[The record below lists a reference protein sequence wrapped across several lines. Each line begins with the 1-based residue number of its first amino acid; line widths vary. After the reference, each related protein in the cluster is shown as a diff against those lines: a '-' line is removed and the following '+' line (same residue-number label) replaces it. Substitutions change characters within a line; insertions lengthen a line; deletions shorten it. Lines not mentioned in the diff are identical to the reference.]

1 MISNFDLY
9 FYHLQFF
16 VSTKT
21 PYKEGI
27 VPFAI
32 CMYEQGNFSA
42 VEMGELGNLEY
53 SSGAYFQM
61 TTIGCIKQIEVLSP
75 RDFSLKFRGI
85 ALQEYIDLENDI
97 NV

>member
-1 MISNFDLY
+1 M
-9 FYHLQFF
+9 
-16 VSTKT
+16 
-21 PYKEGI
+21 
-27 VPFAI
+27 VPFVI

-61 TTIGCIKQIEVLSP
+61 TTIGCIKQIEVLSS

-85 ALQEYIDLENDI
+85 ALQEYYDLEND
-97 NV
+97 NAV

>member
-1 MISNFDLY
+1 M
-9 FYHLQFF
+9 QFSTTTPDKGGTVTF
-16 VSTKT
+16 V
-21 PYKEGI
+21 
-27 VPFAI
+27 I

-61 TTIGCIKQIEVLSP
+61 TNIGCIQQIEVLSP

-85 ALQEYIDLENDI
+85 TL
-97 NV
+97 